1 MPSSLGGGPAVR
13 TRLKSRLVSG
23 LVGYGSPEFPVEIKK
38 QVAPGATGEF
48 QFVAPRACRLVRIDH
63 INSIAGAGSSKV
75 NLRKHLANQTAA
87 PNAAVSGTN
96 IVELTASGL
105 AADATVNVSQLNTA
119 VVTTAGYTTF
129 AAGDK
134 LAAVY
139 PATWAGLITCYFVW
153 L

>member
-1 MPSSLGGGPAVR
+1 MPSSLAAGPAVR

-23 LVGYGSPEFPVEIKK
+23 LIGYGSPEFPVEIKK

-48 QFVAPRACRLVRIDH
+48 HFVAPRACKLVRIDQV
-63 INSIAGAGSSKV
+63 NAIAGAGASKV
-75 NLRKHLANQTAA
+75 NLRKHVAGQTAA
-87 PNAAVSGTN
+87 PNAAVSGAN
-96 IVELTASGL
+96 IVELTAAGL
-105 AADATVNVSQLNTA
+105 PADTAANTPVLNTA
-119 VVTTAGYTTF
+119 VVTTGGASTF